1 MSPIMDKVW
10 DLAGVGFGPA
20 NLSIAV
26 GYENRCRKKTVPE
39 NERLS
44 AIFVEKRPN
53 FDWHPGL
60 LMDDA
65 EMQISFLKD
74 LITLRDP
81 TSEFTFLNYL
91 RSTGKL
97 LDFANLRSF
106 YALRTEFRDYL
117 RWAASAL
124 SEYVLYGTTVINVEP
139 NTVNGR
145 VQSLTVHTRDAS
157 GGEAR
162 IFARNL
168 AVAVGGTPRW
178 PEWLDRRSCTSVFHS
193 SEFLQALRA
202 TYPHPLQPYSF
213 VVVGAGQSSAEMFR
227 HLYATYPNAVITL
240 VITGFALRPADDS
253 EFANEIFDPTMVDLF
268 YHSSDHERR
277 KLMREYGNTNYAV
290 VDPDL
295 IRAIYKEIYLSKRTT
310 GRLRLIR
317 GRRLVDVEPL
327 GNTSRLTLGSDG
339 DGRRSV
345 VDADGV
351 FLGSGYEYART
362 PSIIRDLAPYFES
375 DHAGDPV
382 VKRDYSIKCTSNFQP
397 RIFLQGPTEASH
409 GLTSTLLSVLP
420 FRADDIL
427 ESIAQTFVSAIKER
441 ENPSD
446 VIPRRPLANSTPMR
460 EGSGERRIVAKASSP
475 QR

>member
-1 MSPIMDKVW
+1 MSSIMDKVW

-20 NLSIAV
+20 NLSIV
-26 GYENRCRKKTVPE
+26 VNYENRCRKKAIPE
-39 NERLS
+39 NEKLS
-44 AIFVEKRPN
+44 AIFVEKRPR

-65 EMQISFLKD
+65 EMQVSFLKD

-91 RSTGKL
+91 RSTGQL
-97 LDFANLRSF
+97 LEFVNLRSF
-106 YALRTEFRDYL
+106 YALRTEFRDYM
-117 RWAASAL
+117 RWVASAL

-145 VQSLTVHTRDAS
+145 VHSLTVHTRDAS
-157 GGEAR
+157 GGEDR
-162 IFARNL
+162 IFAKNL
-168 AVAVGGTPRW
+168 AVAIGGTPRW
-178 PEWLDRRSCTSVFHS
+178 PKWLDKRPCSRVFHS

-202 TYPHPLQPYSF
+202 TYADTLQPYSF

-227 HLYATYPNAVITL
+227 HLHASYPNAVITL
-240 VITGFALRPADDS
+240 VIAGFALRPADDS
-253 EFANEIFDPTMVDLF
+253 EFVNEIFDPTMVDFF
-268 YHSSDHERR
+268 YHSSDCERR
-277 KLMREYGNTNYAV
+277 KLMSEYDNTNYAV
-290 VDPDL
+290 VDHDL
-295 IRAIYKEIYLSKRTT
+295 IRAIYREIYLSKRTT

-317 GRRLVDVEPL
+317 GHRLVDVEPL
-327 GNTSRLTLGSDG
+327 GNTSRLTLRSDG
-339 DGRRSV
+339 DGRKSV

-375 DHAGDPV
+375 DQAGDPI

-397 RIFLQGPTEASH
+397 RIYLQGPTEASH

-427 ESIAQTFVSAIKER
+427 DSIAQTLKRAI
-441 ENPSD
+441 PPD
-446 VIPRRPLANSTPMR
+446 VAPERPLANPMPIR
-460 EGSGERRIVAKASSP
+460 ERSAEQRVVGTVAHFKGDSS
-475 QR
+475 